1 MDFAVGF
8 AFGVAAGWL
17 TAALAWSILGLVRRS
32 ALGGTGRPR
41 REREAAL
48 ARHLRSDKPTL

>member
-17 TAALAWSILGLVRRS
+17 TAALARVILGLVGRS
-32 ALGGTGRPR
+32 ILGGTGRPAESAR
-41 REREAAL
+41 RRL
-48 ARHLRSDKPTL
+48 HDI